1 MVRETN
7 KSSRPGRMASRNR
20 RKGATVVEF
29 AIIGPLLFLLLIGFA
44 VLGMG
49 VFKYQEVAY
58 LARQGARYAS
68 IHGAQ
73 YHIDNKLPPGDQTSW
88 TGEIK
93 NQGVLP
99 WVVGLEASRITV
111 TASWL
116 TGNNRANEGNESTG
130 FQTTI
135 NNNVT
140 VTVSYSWLP
149 ESYLAGPFTL
159 TSTSTVPM
167 SY

>member
-1 MVRETN
+1 MERRMVREI
-7 KSSRPGRMASRNR
+7 SRASRPIGMASRRR

-73 YHIDNKLPPGDQTSW
+73 YHLDNKLPPGDQASW
-88 TGEIK
+88 TSEIK

-99 WVVGLEASRITV
+99 CVVGLEASRITV
-111 TASWL
+111 TANWL
-116 TGNNRANEGNESTG
+116 TGNNRANAGDPSTG

-135 NNNVT
+135 NNSVT

-149 ESYLAGPFTL
+149 EAFLAGPITL
-159 TSTSTVPM
+159 
-167 SY
+167 

>member
-1 MVRETN
+1 MMRETT
-7 KSSRPGRMASRNR
+7 RASRKSRRR
-20 RKGATVVEF
+20 RKGATIVEF
-29 AIIGPLLFLLLIGFA
+29 AIIGPIVFLLLIGFA

-58 LARQGARYAS
+58 LARQGVRYAS

-73 YHIDNKLPPGDQTSW
+73 YHVDNQLPPGDQASW
-88 TGEIK
+88 TSEIR

-99 WVVGLEASRITV
+99 CVVGLEASRITV
-111 TASWL
+111 TANWS
-116 TGNNRANEGNESTG
+116 TGNNRANAGNSSTG

-135 NNNVT
+135 NNAVT

-149 ESYLAGPFTL
+149 EAYLAGPITL
-159 TSTSTVPM
+159 SSTSTVPM

>member
-1 MVRETN
+1 MMRENTTTGR
-7 KSSRPGRMASRNR
+7 KSRGR
-20 RKGATVVEF
+20 RKGATIVEF
-29 AIIGPLLFLLLIGFA
+29 AIIGPLVFLLLIGFA

-49 VFKYQEVAY
+49 VFRYQEVAY

-73 YHIDNKLPPGDQTSW
+73 YHIDNRLPPGNQASW
-88 TGEIK
+88 TSEIR

-99 WVVGLEASRITV
+99 CVVGLEASRLTV
-111 TASWL
+111 TAEWS
-116 TGNNRANEGNESTG
+116 TGDNRANAGNSATG
-130 FQTTI
+130 FRTTI
-135 NNNVT
+135 KNAVT

-149 ESYLAGPFTL
+149 EAYVAGPITL
-159 TSTSTVPM
+159 TSSSTVPM